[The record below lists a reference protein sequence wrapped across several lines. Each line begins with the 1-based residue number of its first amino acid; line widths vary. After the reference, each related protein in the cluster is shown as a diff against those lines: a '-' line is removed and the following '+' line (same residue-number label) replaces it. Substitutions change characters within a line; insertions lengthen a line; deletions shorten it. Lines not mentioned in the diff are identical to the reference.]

1 MPRVSKKPHSSYTI
15 FYNDDV
21 KDYRADYVKYKRFG
35 ATATGTVLASAKT
48 EEEAKAITARLNAEY
63 RAKFYE
69 YDHAKSK

>member
-1 MPRVSKKPHSSYTI
+1 
-15 FYNDDV
+15 
-21 KDYRADYVKYKRFG
+21 
-35 ATATGTVLASAKT
+35 VLASAKT